1 MKYAMLL
8 TSFLVL
14 AGLPVHAGDRKPF
27 GTGELPDIMKA
38 FDVNGDGKLGPE
50 ERQAFEAAIRDK
62 AKANLIKKFDTDGDG
77 VRMNSRPPVMPPARR
92 SRTIAVPAS
101 MNSTP
106 MTTDSSPPMSS
117 SHRSIFLPNSLR
129 RFSITSTRMVMAKS
143 PRLSSSQPAPAPH
156 PHLQVAAECFLL
168 PDPKRLGYKSP
179 SERHVPGH
187 AALFCI
193 AA

>member
-77 VRMNSRPPVMPPARR
+77 VLSADELKAARDAARKKIEDHRGARFDELDTNDDGFLSTDEFKPPVNLPAELVTAIFNHLDKDGDGKISKAEFLAACAGPP
-92 SRTIAVPAS
+92 
-101 MNSTP
+101 
-106 MTTDSSPPMSS
+106 PPPPGGGGV
-117 SHRSIFLPNSLR
+117 LP
-129 RFSITSTRMVMAKS
+129 
-143 PRLSSSQPAPAPH
+143 PP
-156 PHLQVAAECFLL
+156 
-168 PDPKRLGYKSP
+168 
-179 SERHVPGH
+179 
-187 AALFCI
+187 
-193 AA
+193 